1 MNPDEATADAL
12 DAFAQQVLGAC
23 APLDHMPTARLVLKA
38 KEPGAWFVVYFF
50 GSDDARS
57 KAIKGGDAYVV
68 YKTFLD
74 NIARV
79 SAVEKATVHFE
90 GAYEPAGDAWV
101 LALRDACEARDRR
114 WLEGAGE
121 VRSGLCVQ
129 CGHDSNA
136 HRLCGWKPSPEE
148 PPRDGWMVCGDE
160 RCPCFATWSFNFKSP
175 TGDRT

>member
-38 KEPGAWFVVYFF
+38 KEPGAWFVLYFF

-74 NIARV
+74 NSAPRGVRASRVRGHGRQRGLMLGRDPRAGQPRRRGRGHARPHAAARALV
-79 SAVEKATVHFE
+79 ARARARTPRSA
-90 GAYEPAGDAWV
+90 
-101 LALRDACEARDRR
+101 RR
-114 WLEGAGE
+114 CRA
-121 VRSGLCVQ
+121 
-129 CGHDSNA
+129 A
-136 HRLCGWKPSPEE
+136 
-148 PPRDGWMVCGDE
+148 
-160 RCPCFATWSFNFKSP
+160 
-175 TGDRT
+175 